1 MTSSEAV
8 TSLDF
13 SAPRRLAGTATRA
26 LSSWNTTA
34 TSMLQE
40 FWQSLVGNRV
50 SLNSVRVDSV
60 IAQKAQQALPDPGYA
75 AHLKIGHTKFDAIA
89 AFSSQLVLTI
99 VSEML
104 GTLGDSWPVQRPL
117 TAAELSLVEL
127 LFGEIARALSL
138 GWPEV
143 EPLPVSMD
151 QVIIRPLRSRI
162 FQPREN
168 LIRIVAMV
176 QTAVG
181 EDSMVLLMP
190 QAGLSSIGIQEAAV
204 SLTADQTVTSPQM
217 RALAEGLPV
226 TMVVSLGKASLTLGE
241 MNRLAVGDLL
251 VLDQSAAAPLEA
263 RIAGRLQWLGAP
275 CRLGQRQGFRILASR
290 KD

>member
-1 MTSSEAV
+1 MTNPDTL
-8 TSLDF
+8 TSVDF
-13 SAPRRLAGTATRA
+13 TAPRRLAGTANRA
-26 LSSWNTTA
+26 LSSWNATS

-40 FWQSLVGNRV
+40 YWQSLAGERIT
-50 SLNSVRVDSV
+50 LQPARIDSS

-75 AHLKIGHTKFDAIA
+75 ALLKIGPEKFDGMV
-89 AFSSQLVLTI
+89 AFSNRIVLTL

-104 GTLGDSWPVQRPL
+104 GTLGEDWPENRSL

-127 LFGEIARALSL
+127 LFGEIARALSQ

-143 EPLPVSMD
+143 TPLPVELD
-151 QVIIRPLRSRI
+151 QVIVRPLRSRI

-168 LIRIVAMV
+168 LVRVV
-176 QTAVG
+176 VVVTTPVG
-181 EDSMVLLMP
+181 EETFVMLMP
-190 QAGLSSIGIQEAAV
+190 QAGLASIGIHE
-204 SLTADQTVTSPQM
+204 TAIPASTEQNASPQM

-226 TMVVSLGKASLTLGE
+226 TMTVGLGKATLTLGE
-241 MNRLAVGDLL
+241 MNRLAVGDTL
-251 VLDQSAAAPLEA
+251 VLDQSSGSPLEA
-263 RIAGRLQWLGAP
+263 RIAGRLQWLGFP